1 MSRALLFKECLDSC
15 GMIDLSFH
23 GARYTWVNK
32 QEVGFVIQEW
42 LDKAFANC
50 AWSKL
55 YPEANMQHLT
65 RIHSDHCPILLSFV
79 NPPELHLPRP
89 FRFQQ
94 FWLSHPQFGKLQS
107 DNWLEHYELD
117 ANLQNFTEVVKIW
130 NKEVFGNIFQRKAR
144 IEARLNGIQKALAN
158 GPSSFLLNLEKQ
170 LREDYWE
177 VSHEEEELWSIKSRE
192 EEITVLLRE
201 GYCTLFET
209 SHVSESVGCYDESSC
224 FLSMGK
230 QLSVILWLIVIH
242 LLFSTGYGDYGRTPT
257 GTGSSS
263 GGFNSEEASRD
274 AYAALKSNR
283 FPDSSALRR
292 SDRVDVDVDSD
303 SIPEFN
309 EPVGLQAE
317 AQDGGVMMLPNFN
330 GERDDENSEVYVEVR
345 RLRFSS
351 GAHDV
356 VTYGILSKLLAVSHS
371 EVPGLESGSRR
382 LSLSS
387 GALDVVPCGIW
398 SSLWAVTDSEVP
410 DLESGSR
417 RWSTPGAST
426 SSQVARS
433 SNQRPIELG
442 FAILLGSITA
452 VVSIGV
458 G

>member
-1 MSRALLFKECLDSC
+1 
-15 GMIDLSFH
+15 MIDLSFH

-177 VSHEEEELWSIKSRE
+177 VSHEEEELWSIKSRYNWLIKGDKNTAFFHTSTLIRRKRNRISYLQDRMGNLVHRE

-209 SHVSESVGCYDESSC
+209 SHGMVPRLPWNIPSWSC
-224 FLSMGK
+224 R
-230 QLSVILWLIVIH
+230 I
-242 LLFSTGYGDYGRTPT
+242 
-257 GTGSSS
+257 
-263 GGFNSEEASRD
+263 SEE
-274 AYAALKSNR
+274 
-283 FPDSSALRR
+283 
-292 SDRVDVDVDSD
+292 DRAV
-303 SIPEFN
+303 
-309 EPVGLQAE
+309 LA
-317 AQDGGVMMLPNFN
+317 
-330 GERDDENSEVYVEVR
+330 GEVTRKEV
-345 RLRFSS
+345 
-351 GAHDV
+351 
-356 VTYGILSKLLAVSHS
+356 
-371 EVPGLESGSRR
+371 
-382 LSLSS
+382 
-387 GALDVVPCGIW
+387 
-398 SSLWAVTDSEVP
+398 
-410 DLESGSR
+410 
-417 RWSTPGAST
+417 
-426 SSQVARS
+426 
-433 SNQRPIELG
+433 
-442 FAILLGSITA
+442 
-452 VVSIGV
+452 
-458 G
+458 

>member
-1 MSRALLFKECLDSC
+1 
-15 GMIDLSFH
+15 
-23 GARYTWVNK
+23 
-32 QEVGFVIQEW
+32 
-42 LDKAFANC
+42 
-50 AWSKL
+50 
-55 YPEANMQHLT
+55 
-65 RIHSDHCPILLSFV
+65 
-79 NPPELHLPRP
+79 
-89 FRFQQ
+89 
-94 FWLSHPQFGKLQS
+94 
-107 DNWLEHYELD
+107 
-117 ANLQNFTEVVKIW
+117 
-130 NKEVFGNIFQRKAR
+130 
-144 IEARLNGIQKALAN
+144 
-158 GPSSFLLNLEKQ
+158 
-170 LREDYWE
+170 
-177 VSHEEEELWSIKSRE
+177 
-192 EEITVLLRE
+192 
-201 GYCTLFET
+201 
-209 SHVSESVGCYDESSC
+209 
-224 FLSMGK
+224 MGK

-263 GGFNSEEASRD
+263 GGFNLEEASQD

-292 SDRVDVDVDSD
+292 SDRVDVGVDSD

-330 GERDDENSEVYVEVR
+330 GERDDENGEVYVEVR

-351 GAHDV
+351 GAQDV
-356 VTYGILSKLLAVSHS
+356 VTYEILSSLLAVSHS

-387 GALDVVPCGIW
+387 GALDVVACGLW

-410 DLESGSR
+410 DLESGRR
-417 RWSTPGAST
+417 RWSTPGAGT

-433 SNQRPIELG
+433 SNQRLIELG

-458 G
+458 GELSSRNRFILNFVLVISVVGFVSLAAAFMTLSSTPSTETHTNQTANTILAGLGFAASAFGFILAIAMGLPDNLLWVIVLAFIALVFIFVKTCLDRRPRI

>member
-1 MSRALLFKECLDSC
+1 
-15 GMIDLSFH
+15 
-23 GARYTWVNK
+23 
-32 QEVGFVIQEW
+32 
-42 LDKAFANC
+42 
-50 AWSKL
+50 
-55 YPEANMQHLT
+55 
-65 RIHSDHCPILLSFV
+65 
-79 NPPELHLPRP
+79 
-89 FRFQQ
+89 
-94 FWLSHPQFGKLQS
+94 
-107 DNWLEHYELD
+107 
-117 ANLQNFTEVVKIW
+117 
-130 NKEVFGNIFQRKAR
+130 
-144 IEARLNGIQKALAN
+144 
-158 GPSSFLLNLEKQ
+158 
-170 LREDYWE
+170 
-177 VSHEEEELWSIKSRE
+177 
-192 EEITVLLRE
+192 
-201 GYCTLFET
+201 
-209 SHVSESVGCYDESSC
+209 
-224 FLSMGK
+224 MGK
-230 QLSVILWLIVIH
+230 QLSVILWLFVVQ

-292 SDRVDVDVDSD
+292 SDRADVDSD

-351 GAHDV
+351 GAQDV
-356 VTYGILSKLLAVSHS
+356 VTYVILSSLLAVSHS

-387 GALDVVPCGIW
+387 GALDVVACGLW

-410 DLESGSR
+410 DLESGRR
-417 RWSTPGAST
+417 RWSTPGAGT

-433 SNQRPIELG
+433 SNQRLIELG

-458 G
+458 GELSSRNRFILNCVLVISVVGFVSLAAAFMTLSSTPSTETHTNQTANTILARLGFAASAFGFILVIAMGLPDNLLWVVVLALIALVFIFVKTSLDRRPRI